1 MNEAVCVQEIPT
13 DMTADSEELCHEARD
28 AVICGI
34 KQLLT
39 DLRVHNKGRFDT
51 NSRITS
57 EAVLAAA
64 VYQAKVKGVAI
75 KAIGELLH

>member
-39 DLRVHNKGRFDT
+39 DLRVHNKV
-51 NSRITS
+51 RILVIQSVVGSSTS
-57 EAVLAAA
+57 CTS
-64 VYQAKVKGVAI
+64 KKCGTRT
-75 KAIGELLH
+75 